1 MSLHFH
7 LLFEYLFFQVWKR
20 ENLPSLPGTGK
31 ACRTPNIWRWIN
43 QLTLPVVLDENFPFL
58 DITNLSVRQR
68 KILINGW
75 KQGKKNKE
83 KRERGK
89 KRKNETSRQA
99 WRYVKLNWIS
109 IILML
114 YNHCDELDVQTED
127 GFNKILFLHWM
138 QWNLVF

>member
-1 MSLHFH
+1 M
-7 LLFEYLFFQVWKR
+7 
-20 ENLPSLPGTGK
+20 PSLPGTGK

-83 KRERGK
+83 KREREE
-89 KRKNETSRQA
+89 KREKTRHPDKPEDMSNSTGL
-99 WRYVKLNWIS
+99 V
-109 IILML
+109 L
-114 YNHCDELDVQTED
+114 Y
-127 GFNKILFLHWM
+127 
-138 QWNLVF
+138 